1 MKKIED
7 LTAYEVIEK
16 RQIDDIGAMS
26 WLLQH
31 KKTGARVALLSNDDE
46 NKVFYIGFRTPPTDS
61 TGVPHIVEH
70 TVLCGSKD
78 FPVKDPF
85 VELVKGSLNTFLNA
99 MTYSDKTVYPVASC
113 NDKDFQNLM
122 HVYLDAVFYPNI
134 YHEKKIFQQEG
145 WHYEMEDADSPLTLN
160 GVVYNEMKGAF
171 SSPDEVHDREV
182 VNSLYPD
189 TPYGVESG
197 GDPKVIPTLSYEQF
211 LDFHRRYYHPS
222 NSYLYLYGNMD
233 MAEKLEWIDAHYLS
247 QFDKLEI
254 DSALRTQAAFEKPVE
269 TSKEYPIM
277 EGESLEDNT
286 YLSYNTVVGTS
297 LDKELYYAMEI
308 LEYALCS
315 ASAAPLKLALI
326 HKNIGTEVYSVYNN
340 GIYQPYFSIV
350 AKNAN
355 ASQKEEFVQT
365 IEEEL
370 ARIVK
375 EGIDKK
381 SLLAGLNYY
390 EFRYREADFG
400 SYPKGLMYGLQ
411 MLDSWLYDDRM
422 PFDMIEAIEIFKD
435 LKEKINTD
443 YYEKLIEKYLIKN
456 QHKSILV
463 VAPKEGLTA
472 KDEKELADSLAAYKA
487 GLSEEELAQIVADT
501 KALRAYQEEEDTP
514 EKLALIPMLK
524 REDMKK
530 EAEDFVNEV
539 RSIGDTKVLF
549 HDIQTNGIGY
559 IKFIFDAANIPKE
572 LFSYIG
578 ILKNVLGYI
587 IRTNTAM
594 ESSAMRLIFI
604 QGTL

>member
-26 WLLQH
+26 WLLRH
-31 KKTGARVALLSNDDE
+31 KKTGARIALLSNDDE

-99 MTYSDKTVYPVASC
+99 MTYSDKTVYPIASC

-182 VNSLYPD
+182 VNSLYPN

-197 GDPKVIPTLSYEQF
+197 GDPKVIPSLSYEQF

-233 MAEKLEWIDAHYLS
+233 MAEKLEWIDENYLGR
-247 QFDKLEI
+247 FDKLEI
-254 DSALRTQAAFEKPVE
+254 DSALRVQAPFEKPVE
-269 TSKEYPIM
+269 IYKEYPIM

-315 ASAAPLKLALI
+315 ASAAPLKQALI

-355 ASQKEEFVQT
+355 VSQKEEFVRI
-365 IEEEL
+365 IEQEL

-411 MLDSWLYDDRM
+411 MLDSWLYDDHM
-422 PFDMIEAIEIFKD
+422 PFDMIEAIDIFKQ
-435 LKEKINTD
+435 LKAKINTD
-443 YYEKLIEKYLIKN
+443 YYEKLIEKYLINN

-472 KDEKELADSLAAYKA
+472 KEENELADRLAAYKA
-487 GLSEEELAQIVADT
+487 GLSDNEIAQIVADT
-501 KALRAYQEEEDTP
+501 KALHAYQEEEDSP
-514 EKLALIPMLK
+514 EKLAMIPM
-524 REDMKK
+524 
-530 EAEDFVNEV
+530 
-539 RSIGDTKVLF
+539 
-549 HDIQTNGIGY
+549 
-559 IKFIFDAANIPKE
+559 
-572 LFSYIG
+572 
-578 ILKNVLGYI
+578 
-587 IRTNTAM
+587 
-594 ESSAMRLIFI
+594 
-604 QGTL
+604 